1 MPPPRQHGLRAALVL
16 TLLALT
22 GCARAM
28 GPDGERHRVVR
39 VHTPRC
45 VRATMGR
52 DETQVS
58 SRAFETSCTRQH
70 VGDLLHAL
78 DRREGERQ
86 LSLATASLVVG
97 AVTGTVAGV
106 WDLLA
111 RHATDLPA
119 ITQPLARA

>member
-1 MPPPRQHGLRAALVL
+1 VL